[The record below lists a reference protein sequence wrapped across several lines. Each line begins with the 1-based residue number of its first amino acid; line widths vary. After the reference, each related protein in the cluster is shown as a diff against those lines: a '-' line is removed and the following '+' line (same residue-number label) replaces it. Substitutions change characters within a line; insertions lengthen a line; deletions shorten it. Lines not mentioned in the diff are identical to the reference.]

1 MTSSPEAILDS
12 RIRSALLLYAFAIVG
27 LFLLV
32 APWTGVWSQ
41 AIVGLMPTRLGRL
54 VLGGWVRGIVS
65 GLGALNLAVA
75 FQVAIELW
83 REMHRL
89 GRPPDAGSPT

>member
-1 MTSSPEAILDS
+1 MDS
-12 RIRSALLLYAFAIVG
+12 RIRTALFLYAFAIVG

-32 APWTGVWSQ
+32 APWTAVWSQ
-41 AIVGLMPTRLGRL
+41 AIVGLLPTRVGRL
-54 VLGGWVRGIVS
+54 ALGGWVRGIVS

-83 REMHRL
+83 REMGRE
-89 GRPPDAGSPT
+89 GRPPGAGSPT